1 MILNLLHDRHSLTE
15 VACIKR
21 AIEDSYG
28 LYGVQ
33 VHDRGYFY
41 VPFKGPRLDASE
53 LLRYMAGVLGTEM
66 CLWVVD
72 EELFYPGKG
81 AIFGCSAGE
90 AAVLS
95 RSGMDQVVLA
105 KEAIHEVGHVLG
117 LNHCQENCVMNLS
130 KSREEVGKKSSSLC
144 SSCSTRLLIRAAAD
158 SEFSRQPTVTTLLWP
173 RI

>member
-1 MILNLLHDRHSLTE
+1 MILDLLHDRHSLTE

-21 AIEDSYG
+21 AIEDRYG

-33 VHDRGYFY
+33 IHDRGYFY

-53 LLRYMAGVLGTEM
+53 LLRYMAGVLLGPEM

-72 EELFYPGKG
+72 GEMFYPGKG
-81 AIFGCSAGE
+81 AIFGCSAGKF
-90 AAVLS
+90 AVLS

-130 KSREEVGKKSSSLC
+130 KSREEVRKKSSSLC
-144 SSCSTRLLIRAAAD
+144 PSCSTRLLIRVAAD
-158 SEFSRQPTVTTLLWP
+158 SEF
-173 RI
+173 

>member
-28 LYGVQ
+28 FYGVQ
-33 VHDRGYFY
+33 VHDQGYFY

-53 LLRYMAGVLGTEM
+53 LLRYMAGVLGTDM

-81 AIFGCSAGE
+81 AIFGCSTGE
-90 AAVLS
+90 SAVLS
-95 RSGMDQVVLA
+95 RSGMDQTTLA

-117 LNHCQENCVMNLS
+117 LSHCQENCVMNLS

-144 SSCSTRLLIRAAAD
+144 LSCSTRLLIRAAAD
-158 SEFSRQPTVTTLLWP
+158 SEFSR
-173 RI
+173 

>member
-21 AIEDSYG
+21 AIEDRYG

-33 VHDRGYFY
+33 VHDRGYLY

-53 LLRYMAGVLGTEM
+53 LLRYMAGALLGPKM

-81 AIFGCSAGE
+81 AIFGCSTGKS
-90 AAVLS
+90 AVLS
-95 RSGMDQVVLA
+95 RSGMDQAVLA

-130 KSREEVGKKSSSLC
+130 ISRDELGKKSSSLC
-144 SSCSTRLLIRAAAD
+144 PSCSTRLLIRAAAD
-158 SEFSRQPTVTTLLWP
+158 SEFSR
-173 RI
+173 